1 MNESQLTDDLRAALD
16 EVTAGLRATPGMAVR
31 ARAKG
36 RRRRT
41 TRGLLA
47 GVPVLALA
55 AGTVVAL
62 HGSAP
67 ASGVGVGDSVSA
79 NASGQSKAV
88 TEAYVVKRAEAAL
101 ANADN
106 YILTETGIGAYER
119 LTSSMIDPRTSSF
132 YTRPGNDQ
140 VGKSATWSGTYWRN
154 GYQHFWAT
162 DVNYTNRTWW
172 SNDESST
179 GKSTPNTAPVTPGG
193 SPSDFAQ
200 DLKDGVLK
208 LTGRR
213 AEINGRQAIE
223 LVRGSKLPPNIPPQL
238 AKKLAKAIAKHRLL
252 PTGSASF
259 WIDAQTYLLLRIGT
273 GSGTVNETW
282 TPRTPALTQLVNHPV
297 IPAGFRHISAPPES

>member
-16 EVTAGLRATPGMAVR
+16 EATAGMGATPGMAVR
-31 ARAKG
+31 ARASG
-36 RRRRT
+36 RRHRA

-55 AGTVVAL
+55 AGAVVAL

-67 ASGVGVGDSVSA
+67 ASGVSGS
-79 NASGQSKAV
+79 ASGQPKAV

-140 VGKSATWSGTYWRN
+140 VGESATWSGTYWRN

-238 AKKLAKAIAKHRLL
+238 AKKLAKAIAKH
-252 PTGSASF
+252 PGSTSY
-259 WIDAQTYLLLRIGT
+259 WIDAQTYLLLRMGT
-273 GSGTVNETW
+273 KDGSGTVNETW

>member
-16 EVTAGLRATPGMAVR
+16 EATAGLRATPAMAVR
-31 ARAKG
+31 ARASG

-47 GVPVLALA
+47 GVPALALVAGA
-55 AGTVVAL
+55 AVAL

-67 ASGVGVGDSVSA
+67 ASSVSLRVG
-79 NASGQSKAV
+79 ASGQPKAV

-119 LTSSMIDPRTSSF
+119 TESSMIDPRTSSF

-140 VGKSATWSGTYWRN
+140 VGQSATWSGTYWRN
-154 GYQHFWAT
+154 GYQHFWAV

-172 SNDESST
+172 SDDESST

-193 SPSDFAQ
+193 SPSDFVKA
-200 DLKDGVLK
+200 LKDGELK
-208 LTGRR
+208 LSGRR

-223 LVRGSKLPPNIPPQL
+223 LVAGPNLPSVVNMSSQL
-238 AKKLAKAIAKHRLL
+238 AKKMLEARAKYDKSHGG
-252 PTGSASF
+252 GSGY
-259 WIDAQTYLLLRIGT
+259 WIDAQTYLLLRMGT
-273 GSGTVNETW
+273 GSGAVNETW
-282 TPRTPALTQLVNHPV
+282 TPRTPALTKLVNHPV
-297 IPAGFRHISAPPES
+297 IPAGFKQVPAPKEG

>member
-16 EVTAGLRATPGMAVR
+16 EETAGLRATPGMAVR
-31 ARAKG
+31 ARASG

-47 GVPVLALA
+47 VVPALALA
-55 AGTVVAL
+55 AGAAVAL
-62 HGSAP
+62 H
-67 ASGVGVGDSVSA
+67 ASGVGDSVSA
-79 NASGQSKAV
+79 NASGQPKAV
-88 TEAYVVKRAEAAL
+88 TQAYVVKRAEAAL

-140 VGKSATWSGTYWRN
+140 VGESATWSGTYWRN
-154 GYQHFWAT
+154 GYQQFWT
-162 DVNYTNRTWW
+162 VDVNYTNRTWW
-172 SNDESST
+172 SSDESST
-179 GKSTPNTAPVTPGG
+179 GKSTPNTAPVTPVG
-193 SPSDFAQ
+193 SPSDFARW
-200 DLKDGVLK
+200 LKEGELK

-223 LVRGSKLPPNIPPQL
+223 LVAGPNLPPNIPPQL
-238 AKKLAKAIAKHRLL
+238 AKKMREARAKYDKSHGG
-252 PTGSASF
+252 GSSY
-259 WIDAQTYLLLRIGT
+259 WIDAQTYLLLRA
-273 GSGTVNETW
+273 GSGTEAINETW

-297 IPAGFRHISAPPES
+297 IPAGFRHIPAPPES

>member
-1 MNESQLTDDLRAALD
+1 MNETQLTDDLRAALD
-16 EVTAGLRATPGMAVR
+16 EATAGMAATPGLAVR
-31 ARAKG
+31 ARASG
-36 RRRRT
+36 RRRRA

-200 DLKDGVLK
+200 ELKDGELK

-223 LVRGSKLPPNIPPQL
+223 LVRGSKLPPNMPPQL
-238 AKKLAKAIAKHRLL
+238 AKKLAKAIAKSH
-252 PTGSASF
+252 GGASF
-259 WIDAQTYLLLRIGT
+259 WIDAQTYLLLRIATKGI
-273 GSGTVNETW
+273 SGTVNETW

>member
-16 EVTAGLRATPGMAVR
+16 EATAGLRATPGMAVR
-31 ARAKG
+31 ARASG

-47 GVPVLALA
+47 VVPALALA
-55 AGTVVAL
+55 AGAAVAL
-62 HGSAP
+62 H
-67 ASGVGVGDSVSA
+67 ASGVGDSVSA
-79 NASGQSKAV
+79 NASGQPKAV
-88 TEAYVVKRAEAAL
+88 TQAYVVKRAEAAL

-140 VGKSATWSGTYWRN
+140 VGQSATWSGTYWRN
-154 GYQHFWAT
+154 GYQHFWAV

-172 SNDESST
+172 SSDESST

-193 SPSDFAQ
+193 SPSDFVKA
-200 DLKDGVLK
+200 LKDGELK
-208 LTGRR
+208 LSGRR
-213 AEINGRQAIE
+213 AEVNGRQAIE
-223 LVRGSKLPPNIPPQL
+223 LVAGPNLPSVVNMSPQM
-238 AKKLAKAIAKHRLL
+238 AKKMAKNLAKAIAKSH
-252 PTGSASF
+252 ASF

>member
-31 ARAKG
+31 ARASG
-36 RRRRT
+36 RRRRA

-55 AGTVVAL
+55 AGAVVAL

-67 ASGVGVGDSVSA
+67 ASSVSLRVG
-79 NASGQSKAV
+79 ASGQPKAV

-140 VGKSATWSGTYWRN
+140 VGESATWSGTYWRN
-154 GYQHFWAT
+154 GYQQFWT
-162 DVNYTNRTWW
+162 VDVNYTNRTWW
-172 SNDESST
+172 SSDESST
-179 GKSTPNTAPVTPGG
+179 GKSTPNTAPVTPVG
-193 SPSDFAQ
+193 SPSDFARW
-200 DLKDGVLK
+200 LKEGELK

-223 LVRGSKLPPNIPPQL
+223 LVAGPNLPPNIPPQL
-238 AKKLAKAIAKHRLL
+238 AKKMREARAKYDKSHGG
-252 PTGSASF
+252 GSSY
-259 WIDAQTYLLLRIGT
+259 WIDAQTYLLLRA
-273 GSGTVNETW
+273 GSGTEAINETW

-297 IPAGFRHISAPPES
+297 IPAGFRHIPAPPES